1 MTNHRVLTIITISL
15 TFFGLI
21 MISSASVVDA
31 ARDFGDKWYYL
42 KLQGLW
48 ALIGL
53 ILFFI
58 LTRLNHLHY
67 QKYASILFFLT
78 IGLLLLVLLPGIGTK
93 LLGARRWIN
102 LGFFLLQPS
111 ELAKLTMAIYFSA
124 LLTKKNKLWQFFIT
138 LTLIGLLIIME
149 PDLGTAIVIIGMGV
163 FTYFGSGGKI
173 LPLLGF
179 GMLGLIGVLLMVAIS
194 PYRSSRL
201 KSYIDSS
208 HDPLG
213 ASYQIRQALVAL
225 GSGNIFGLG
234 LGQSRQKYNFLP
246 ETTTD
251 SIYAIIGEEL
261 GLVGSVAVLLAFLIL
276 ILRGFST
283 AAVSHPGFSLN
294 LALSLTSLI
303 GLQSFINISAITAL
317 VPLTGIPLT
326 YISYGGSSL
335 LIMLLATGILVNIS
349 RVYDTR

>member
-1 MTNHRVLTIITISL
+1 MTNHRALTLITISL

-21 MISSASVVDA
+21 MIGSASVVDA

-58 LTRLNHLHY
+58 ITRINHLRY
-67 QKYASILFFLT
+67 QKYAFPFFCLT
-78 IGLLLLVLLPGIGTK
+78 AGLLLVVLIPGIGTK

-102 LGFFLLQPS
+102 FGFFLLQPS

-124 LLTKKNKLWQFFIT
+124 LLTKKNKIWPFFST
-138 LTLIGLLIIME
+138 LTLASILIIME
-149 PDLGTAIVIIGMGV
+149 PDLGTALVIIGMGI

-179 GMLGLIGVLLMVAIS
+179 TAMGLIAVILIIMVS
-194 PYRSSRL
+194 PYRLSRL
-201 KSYIDSS
+201 KSYVDYT

-225 GSGNIFGLG
+225 GSGKIFGLG

-251 SIYAIIGEEL
+251 SIFAIVGEEL
-261 GLVGSVAVLLAFLIL
+261 GLVGSSAILLAFLIL
-276 ILRGFST
+276 ILKGFG
-283 AAVSHPGFSLN
+283 AAAFSHPGFSAN
-294 LALSLTSLI
+294 LAISLTSLI
-303 GLQSFINISAITAL
+303 GLQTFLNISAITAL
-317 VPLTGIPLT
+317 MPLTGIPLT

-335 LIMLLATGILVNIS
+335 LIMLVATGILVNIS
-349 RVYDTR
+349 RAYDTL